1 MRTTPE
7 QVRALGQIA
16 DTVNV
21 VPYIEM
27 ATEFVTQL
35 AACDKSLTSSRLEL
49 IERNLACHFA
59 FTSGIP
65 TGASVTSKSI
75 GGASTSYARPQSGS
89 GLQGSP
95 YGLTALQLD
104 TKRCLSGIM
113 DGPVTITWLG
123 TSR

>member
-1 MRTTPE
+1 MRTTSE

-16 DTVNV
+16 DSVNV
-21 VPYIEM
+21 IPYIEM

-59 FTSGIP
+59 FTSGVP
-65 TGASVTSKSI
+65 TAASVSSKSI
-75 GGASTSYARPQSGS
+75 GGASTSYNRMPAGN

-95 YGLTALQLD
+95 YGLAALQLD
-104 TKRCLSGIM
+104 TKRCLVGIM
-113 DGPVTITWLG
+113 DGPVEIIWLG
-123 TSR
+123 KKR